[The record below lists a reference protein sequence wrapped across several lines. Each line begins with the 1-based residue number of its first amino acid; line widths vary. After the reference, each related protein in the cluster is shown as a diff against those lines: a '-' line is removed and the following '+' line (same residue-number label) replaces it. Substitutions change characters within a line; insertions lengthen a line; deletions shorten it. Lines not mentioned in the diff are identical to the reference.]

1 MFSMVRSNKI
11 TCLLIFLSKNR
22 LTQQIDHLHDKSNQP
37 FPNSH
42 LFPDFPSMRWWILN
56 FQIKFTKYNLIM
68 TVLVQ

>member
-37 FPNSH
+37 FPNQSSFSRLPKH
-42 LFPDFPSMRWWILN
+42 EAVDTQLSN
-56 FQIKFTKYNLIM
+56 
-68 TVLVQ
+68 